1 MYFDKEL
8 RALRIRTQSLLRTAQ
23 VSGEITAFWP
33 DGLQAANM
41 LPFYFDSV
49 VDHYKTSDQQ
59 ILPISSGTG
68 LFSGDGSVKEQQ
80 KFPDDGLEVTRK
92 RKLAESATTTWW
104 PT

>member
-1 MYFDKEL
+1 MESVIFICKGCDEDIYFDKEL

-68 LFSGDGSVKEQQ
+68 LFSGDGSVKE
-80 KFPDDGLEVTRK
+80 
-92 RKLAESATTTWW
+92 
-104 PT
+104 